1 MEDRARVLGKER
13 RGLVG
18 DCSLGG
24 KVWAVVNFVLLV
36 GLIVVNLPGRGY
48 GAPTSG
54 YRFATQV
61 VGETHSDPTRA
72 IGPPDG
78 KYTSLGRDGYIVITM
93 KSLFY
98 DGRGADIR
106 IYEVGSLQGGEDEVF
121 DVYISKA
128 GAQWIKAATD
138 VKNDPGT
145 IFASVDISPNLGP
158 YRYIKIVN
166 RSPRGGGTPGADI
179 DAIEVL
185 HTKFSVVS
193 LVIPALLVLTA
204 IILMPLLLK

>member
-1 MEDRARVLGKER
+1 M
-13 RGLVG
+13 G

-36 GLIVVNLPGRGY
+36 GLIVVNLPSLGY

-54 YRFATQV
+54 YRFAIQV

-72 IGPPDG
+72 MGPPDG
-78 KYTSLGRDGYIVITM
+78 KYTSLGRDGHIVVTM
-93 KSLFY
+93 GSLFY
-98 DGRGADIR
+98 DGRGPDIR
-106 IYEVGSLQGGEDEVF
+106 VYEVGSLQGGGDEGF

-128 GAQWIKAATD
+128 GAQWIKVATE

-145 IFASVDISPNLGP
+145 IFASIDIFPNLGP

-166 RSPRGGGTPGADI
+166 RSPRGGSTPGADI

-185 HTKFSVVS
+185 HTKFSVAS
-193 LVIPALLVLTA
+193 LVIPALLVLTG
-204 IILMPLLLK
+204 IILISFSLK